1 VGHTRI
7 TNSDRG
13 ASVIGQG
20 AHPDTGRSLNGRRG
34 KVVDVK
40 DHFGEELVGVR
51 WEGSSEVDY
60 VRQRN
65 VSGTG
70 PSEET
75 LPQHQRRK
83 R

>member
-1 VGHTRI
+1 MGVTRI

-13 ASVIGQG
+13 ATVLGRG
-20 AHPDTGRSLNGRRG
+20 KHPDTGRSLNGKRG
-34 KVVDVK
+34 KVEGVEQ
-40 DHFGEELVGVR
+40 HFGGEVVFVK
-51 WEGSSEVDY
+51 WEGSSEVDA
-60 VRQRN
+60 VRQSN

-75 LPQHQRRK
+75 LPRHQRRK